1 MDKKRLNEFLN
12 KIKSINATQAN
23 FMNGFVSQAN
33 DRAGK
38 EIKFEWEDKTL
49 FDCVDF
55 KFNEVEIYLRDGDKR
70 EDDTHRLIQPV
81 NNLIK
86 KFNSRL
92 IDYYEFIIKFKQIE
106 SNLIEA
112 GKSERYSIRY
122 ENFELQ
128 YADFKSVAIKGV
140 GGMGKSHFLW
150 ECQNEIQSKNLY
162 ASLFIYGK
170 YFNDVASIPWDD
182 ILEYAKEK
190 EFLLAIDGINEIVDA
205 DKRSYVYSQI
215 KTLLDCKYIRIIISY
230 RTYSLHSLIDGQIE
244 ESFIDSLLGNTINF
258 AGVDFDSSIMEI
270 VTNFKVDI
278 SYFYTILYSNNPM
291 QIRMLIESEILN
303 NSRLYEEELSSKS
316 VVSITFIYERFI
328 KSACRH
334 LWKEREQVYWEAIKD
349 LCKVLYQSNRNYFLK
364 EDICSAEIDSDK
376 FIADLKNGGYI
387 DTYDYEKYYF
397 SWEQLSNYLI
407 ARSFN
412 DELKGK
418 TDDEIIA
425 LYSKKSSEFPRI
437 SQFLISVLV
446 DKYHKKFD
454 KFISFITKV
463 NPNINE
469 ETLLNIVIK
478 NVSDRQKLQNCLS
491 VNNTL
496 KVFSMFGG
504 IPKRVFNCETYFFKN
519 FFDRNTVI
527 IKDELFYGLNKV
539 EVFRKLKNNL
549 HNLNGKYFNK
559 ENANEFLQYAILCL
573 LIPDNDIVE
582 YAEKTIYDLIELYD
596 DDFSSVIFYALDRS
610 KSPLIKRSIYNVVCH
625 LPTGK
630 KQGYSQVFDKIER
643 NFNFINAKVID
654 NYCHHL
660 KLKPFKYV
668 HLRKKNLFLSYNR
681 VIPKIKSEFDEYKSL
696 GGIMATIR
704 MHKLFYALNMEY
716 YHKLKLNFE
725 LIDLPKREII
735 NFNRQANSIVSKF
748 NKCNCSIEIYD
759 NMFDDIIIGLQK
771 KTPLC
776 FSLINQEDLFY
787 GFVAHLYAQFSF
799 YGITDEDLKWYKDNS
814 YRQHKLY
821 PDNVTLIIAVCVEE
835 YIGSLMCNYFLSN
848 SKVSYWDNQ
857 IYLGYSPMKYEEEQ
871 IKLCTPLNTY
881 NEVIDKL
888 DLLAIKRLNDS
899 YTGMKNAK
907 WADSKRASFRSIK
920 SILKPYCVDGV
931 EWIMLGCYITNHTY
945 YKNRGRNGNFSQ
957 ETIIINC
964 ATNYNK
970 NKKRLLDKY
979 MTIKLENYNDS
990 VFDYADISSDFCKL
1004 IAPIKTDRSLFAEN
1018 NLSFPPSSIIS
1029 RLGLTF
1035 DSKRAAWVNDLNEVV
1050 ILCNNNLYRWYKE
1063 DIGRTIYIKKEY
1075 FEEIKDVLQLYYYI
1089 FTEKLSYETGHYS
1102 NESDMHIIIK
1112 NDRIRK
1118 VCKNNAS
1125 KETDIRKTYR
1135 KCLNC
1140 SIYMV
1145 NNEHQLSIQ
1154 KSIQNFKDY
1163 FGQYLDD

>member
-1 MDKKRLNEFLN
+1 MIKKQNNENKFDKLIQEIN
-12 KIKSINATQAN
+12 KSQFKLMT
-23 FMNGFVSQAN
+23 GFVSQAN
-33 DRAGK
+33 NRAGK
-38 EIKFEWEDKTL
+38 EIKFEWEDKSL

-55 KFNEVEIYLRDGDKR
+55 KFNEVEIYLRDSDKR
-70 EDDTHRLIQPV
+70 EDDTHRLIQPI

-92 IDYYEFIIKFKQIE
+92 INYYEFIIKFKQIE
-106 SNLIEA
+106 SNLVEA
-112 GKSERYSIRY
+112 EKSERYSIRY

-150 ECQNEIQSKNLY
+150 ECQNEIQNKNLY

-170 YFNDVASIPWDD
+170 YFNDVASIPWAD
-182 ILEYAKEK
+182 ISEYAKEK
-190 EFLLAIDGINEIVDA
+190 EFLLVIDGINEIADA
-205 DKRSYVYSQI
+205 DKRNYLYSQI
-215 KTLLDCKYIRIIISY
+215 SSLLGCKYIRIFVSY
-230 RTYSLHSLIDGQIE
+230 RTYSLQSLIGGQNE

-291 QIRMLIESEILN
+291 QLRMLIESEILN

-328 KSACRH
+328 KSACKH
-334 LWKEREQVYWEAIKD
+334 LWKEREQIYWEVIKD
-349 LCKVLYQSNRNYFLK
+349 LCKVLYQSNRSYFFK
-364 EDICSAEIDSDK
+364 EDICSAGIDSNK

-412 DELKGK
+412 DEIKGK

-425 LYSKKSSEFPRI
+425 LYSKKALEFPRI

-454 KFISFITKV
+454 KFISFITKA
-463 NPNINE
+463 NPDINE

-478 NVSDRQKLQNCLS
+478 NISDRQKLQHCLS

-496 KVFSMFGG
+496 KVFSVFGG
-504 IPKRVFNCETYFFKN
+504 IPKRVFNCETYFFKD
-519 FFDRNTVI
+519 FFDRNTII
-527 IKDELFYGLNKV
+527 IKDELFYGLTKA

-596 DDFSSVIFYALDRS
+596 DDFSNVIFYALNRG

-625 LPTGK
+625 LSADK
-630 KQGYSQVFDKIER
+630 KKGYSQVFEEIER
-643 NFNFINAKVID
+643 NFNFTNAKIID

-660 KLKPFKYV
+660 KLPPFKYV
-668 HLRKKNLFLSYNR
+668 HFRKKNLFLSYSR
-681 VIPKIKSEFDEYKSL
+681 AIPKIKSKFDEYKSL
-696 GGIMATIR
+696 GGIIATIR
-704 MHKLFYALNMEY
+704 THKLFYALNMEY
-716 YHKLKLNFE
+716 YNKLKLNFE
-725 LIDLPKREII
+725 LIDLPKREILR
-735 NFNRQANSIVSKF
+735 FNRQANSIVSQF
-748 NKCNCSIEIYD
+748 NKCNCSIEVWD
-759 NMFDDIIIGLQK
+759 NMFNEIIDGLQTK
-771 KTPLC
+771 IPVKIS
-776 FSLINQEDLFY
+776 FVNQEDLFY
-787 GFVAHLYAQFSF
+787 GFVAHLYALFNF
-799 YGITDEDLKWYKDNS
+799 YGITDEDLKWFKDNS

-821 PDNVTLIIAVCVEE
+821 PDNVTFIINVCVEE
-835 YIGSLMCNYFLSN
+835 YIGSLMCNYFQSDC
-848 SKVSYWDNQ
+848 KVSYWDNQ
-857 IYLGYSPMKYEEEQ
+857 IYLGYSPMKFDEDQ

-888 DLLAIKRLNDS
+888 DLLAIKRLNES
-899 YTGMKNAK
+899 YTCIKNTK
-907 WADSKRASFRSIK
+907 WADSKCASFKSIK
-920 SILKPYCVDGV
+920 SILAPYSVDGV
-931 EWIMLGCYITNHTY
+931 EWIMLGCYITNHNY
-945 YKNRGRNGNFSQ
+945 YKGKGRKKDYS
-957 ETIIINC
+957 EECIIVSC
-964 ATNYNK
+964 ATNYSK
-970 NKKRLLDKY
+970 NRTCSLDRD
-979 MTIKLENYNDS
+979 MTIEIQDYNNS
-990 VFDYADISSDFCKL
+990 VLDYADVYSDFCKL
-1004 IAPIKTDRSLFAEN
+1004 IEPIKTDRSLFEEN

-1029 RLGLTF
+1029 RLGLKF
-1035 DSKRAAWVNDLNEVV
+1035 DSKRAAWVNNLNEAV
-1050 ILCNNNLYRWYKE
+1050 ILCNNNLYRWHKE
-1063 DIGRTIYIKKEY
+1063 NIGRTIYIKKEY

-1125 KETDIRKTYR
+1125 READSPKIYK

-1140 SIYMV
+1140 SVYKAFEQHEIAIDKAWYHFD
-1145 NNEHQLSIQ
+1145 E
-1154 KSIQNFKDY
+1154 Y
-1163 FGQYLDD
+1163 FD

>member
-1 MDKKRLNEFLN
+1 MDKKKLNEFLN
-12 KIKSINATQAN
+12 KIKSINEAQAA
-23 FMNGFVSQAN
+23 FMRGFVSQAN

-38 EIKFEWEDKTL
+38 EIKFEWEDKSI

-55 KFNEVEIYLRDGDKR
+55 KFSEVKIYLRNGEKN
-70 EDDTHRLIQPV
+70 EDDTHRLIKPI

-86 KFNSRL
+86 EFNNRL

-112 GKSERYSIRY
+112 EKSEKYSVRY

-128 YADFKSVAIKGV
+128 FADFKSVAIKGV

-170 YFNDVASIPWDD
+170 YFSDVESIPWED
-182 ILEYAKEK
+182 IVEYSSNK
-190 EFLLAIDGINEIVDA
+190 EFLLVIDGINEIVEA
-205 DKRSYVYSQI
+205 DKRNYIYSKI
-215 KTLLDCKYIRIIISY
+215 KALLGCKHIRIFISY
-230 RTYSLHSLIDGQIE
+230 RTYSLQNLIDGQSE
-244 ESFIDSLLGNTINF
+244 ESFIDNLLGNTINF

-303 NSRLYEEELSSKS
+303 NSKLYEEELSSKS

-328 KSACRH
+328 KSACKH

-349 LCKVLYQSNRNYFLK
+349 LCKLLYKSNRSYFLK
-364 EDICSAEIDSDK
+364 EDICSAGIDVDK

-387 DTYDYEKYYF
+387 DTYDYKRYYF

-412 DELKGK
+412 DEIKDK

-425 LYSKKSSEFPRI
+425 LYSKKASEFPRI

-454 KFISFITKV
+454 KFISFITKA
-463 NPNINE
+463 NPDISE
-469 ETLLNIVIK
+469 ETLLNIVIE
-478 NVSDRQKLQNCLS
+478 NISDRQKLQNCLS
-491 VNNTL
+491 INNTL
-496 KVFSMFGG
+496 KVFSVFGG
-504 IPKRVFNCETYFFKN
+504 IPKRVFNCETYFFKD

-527 IKDELFYGLNKV
+527 IKADLFYGLNKA
-539 EVFRKLKNNL
+539 EIFRKLKNNL

-559 ENANEFLQYAILCL
+559 ENADEFLQFAILCL

-596 DDFSSVIFYALDRS
+596 EDFSLIIFSALDRC
-610 KSPLIKRSIYNVVCH
+610 KSPLLKRSIYNVACH
-625 LPTGK
+625 LSINK
-630 KQGYSQVFDKIER
+630 KKVYSKIFNEIER
-643 NFNFINAKVID
+643 DFNFTNAKVID

-660 KLKPFKYV
+660 KLSPFKYV
-668 HLRKKNLFLSYNR
+668 QFRKKNLFLSYNNA
-681 VIPKIKSEFDEYKSL
+681 IQKLKSEFDEYKSL
-696 GGIMATIR
+696 GGIIAPIR

-716 YHKLKLNFE
+716 YNNLKLNFE
-725 LIDLPKREII
+725 LIDLPKSEII
-735 NFNRQANSIVSKF
+735 NFNRQANSKVSKF
-748 NKCNCSIEIYD
+748 NKCNCSIEIWD
-759 NMFDDIIIGLQK
+759 NMFQNIINDLQ
-771 KTPLC
+771 TNLHVC
-776 FSLINQEDLFY
+776 FSLVNQEDLFY
-787 GFVAHLYAQFSF
+787 GFVAHLSELFKLYE
-799 YGITDEDLKWYKDNS
+799 INDEELKCYKDNS

-821 PDNVTLIIAVCVEE
+821 PDNVTLIINICVEE
-835 YIGSLMCNYFLSN
+835 YIGSLMCNYFQSD
-848 SKVSYWDNQ
+848 SGVSYWDNQ
-857 IYLGYSPMKYEEEQ
+857 IYLGYSPIKYEKEQ
-871 IKLCTPLNTY
+871 IKLCSPLNTY
-881 NEVIDKL
+881 NEIIDKL
-888 DLLAIKRLNDS
+888 DLLVVKRLNES
-899 YTGMKNAK
+899 FTGIKNTK
-907 WADSKRASFRSIK
+907 WADSRRASFKSIK

-931 EWIMLGCYITNHTY
+931 EWIMLGCYITNHDY
-945 YKNRGRNGNFSQ
+945 YKSRGQKKNYS
-957 ETIIINC
+957 EECIIVSC
-964 ATNYNK
+964 ATNYGK
-970 NKKRLLDKY
+970 NRTRSLDRDVTIEIQKY
-979 MTIKLENYNDS
+979 ADS
-990 VFDYADISSDFCKL
+990 VVDYADLYSDFCK
-1004 IAPIKTDRSLFAEN
+1004 IIPSIKTDRSLFDDN

-1029 RLGLTF
+1029 RLGLAF
-1035 DSKRAAWVNDLNEVV
+1035 DSKRAAWVNNLNEVV

-1118 VCKNNAS
+1118 VCKNNGS
-1125 KETDIRKTYR
+1125 KGTEIPRIYK
-1135 KCLNC
+1135 KCFNC
-1140 SIYMV
+1140 PVYEAYEEYELAI
-1145 NNEHQLSIQ
+1145 EKARHH
-1154 KSIQNFKDY
+1154 FDEY
-1163 FGQYLDD
+1163 FD